1 MKLKDI
7 EFNNL
12 DHTIHETSY
21 GKIINLKEHYEFQT
35 PSIVINSIE
44 DEYLNVHIL
53 PNEASKIFFNKI
65 NLFEDKLID
74 KFKYP
79 VDSLF
84 NGINFKL
91 KLSKT
96 KKVYLNG
103 EQFNFYHLKPLMK
116 IICLVSI
123 DKLWISQYSVLHYNL
138 KVNEILVKS

>member
-1 MKLKDI
+1 MKVKDL

-12 DHTIHETSY
+12 DHTVHETSY
-21 GKIINLKEHYEFQT
+21 GKIINLKESYEFQT
-35 PSIVINSIE
+35 PSIVINSIDE
-44 DEYLNVHIL
+44 DSLNVHIL
-53 PNEASKIFFNKI
+53 PNEASKIFFNKM
-65 NLFEDKLID
+65 NLFEEKLID

-79 VDSLF
+79 VDALF
-84 NGINFKL
+84 NGINFKV

-103 EQFNFYHLKPLMK
+103 ELFNFYHLKPLMK

-138 KVNEILVKS
+138 KVNEIVVKS

>member
-1 MKLKDI
+1 MKLKDL

-12 DHTIHETSY
+12 DHTVHETNY
-21 GKIINLKEHYEFQT
+21 GKIINLKEPLEFQT
-35 PSIVINSIE
+35 PTVIINSIHE
-44 DEYLNVHIL
+44 DILNLHIL

-65 NLFEDKLID
+65 KLFEEKLNE
-74 KFKYP
+74 KFKLTVEP
-79 VDSLF
+79 LF
-84 NGINFKL
+84 NGILFKV
-91 KLSKT
+91 KISKT

-123 DKLWISQYSVLHYNL
+123 DKLWINQYSVLNYNL

>member
-84 NGINFKL
+84 NGINFKI
-91 KLSKT
+91 KLSKS

-123 DKLWISQYSVLHYNL
+123 EKLWISQYLVLHYNL
-138 KVNEILVKS
+138 KVNEIVVKS